1 MTDLERE
8 LLALVLEQAIMIRD
22 LKVKIRVI
30 NPEGEFYSP
39 EDWRDCSASNSIDKF
54 RRRYHMKMAIFVVL
68 LLSMLAVLNRVDYII
83 WKKFNKEE

>member
-39 EDWRDCSASNSIDKF
+39 EDWRDCSEIVQQ
-54 RRRYHMKMAIFVVL
+54 AIQL
-68 LLSMLAVLNRVDYII
+68 ISLEGDTT
-83 WKKFNKEE
+83 